1 MADEIRIRAALSF
14 AKSGKGAA
22 ADSGEK
28 SVAMSGIDY
37 WQGTQTVGT
46 AEEPLNLGDV
56 TPANAYYQ
64 IENLDATSRV
74 DLKPAAGGTVT
85 TQIGAGKSVVGQ
97 FGPSVVAPYV
107 QSGGAAAAEIKVLI
121 VEA

>member
-1 MADEIRIRAALSF
+1 MADEIRLRAALSF

-28 SVAMSGIDY
+28 SITMSGTDY

-46 AEEPLNLGDV
+46 AEEALILGDV
-56 TPANAYYQ
+56 TAANAYYH
-64 IENLDATSRV
+64 IENLDATNRV
-74 DLKPAAGGTVT
+74 DLKPATGGTVT
-85 TQIGAGKSVVGQ
+85 TQIGAGKSAVGQ
-97 FGPSVVAPYV
+97 FGPGVTAPFV
-107 QSGGAAAAEIKVLI
+107 QANTAPVEIKVLI

>member
-14 AKSGKGAA
+14 AKSGKGAG

-28 SVAMSGIDY
+28 SITMAGTDY

-46 AEEPLNLGDV
+46 AEEALILGDV
-56 TPANAYYQ
+56 AAANAFYL
-64 IENLDATSRV
+64 IENLDSTNRV

-85 TQIGAGKSVVGQ
+85 TQIGAGKPAVGQ

-107 QSGGAAAAEIKVLI
+107 QANTAPVEIKILI

>member
-14 AKSGKGAA
+14 AKSGSGAA

-28 SVAMSGIDY
+28 SISMSGDDF
-37 WQGTQTVGT
+37 WEGTQTVGT
-46 AEEPLNLGDV
+46 AEEALFLGDV
-56 TPANAYYQ
+56 TPANAFYQ
-64 IENLDATSRV
+64 IENLDATNRV

-85 TQIGAGKSVVGQ
+85 TQIGAGKPAVGQ

-107 QSGGAAAAEIKVLI
+107 QANTAPVKIKVLI